1 MGREADEAIYE
12 ALANQSLR
20 RPLAPVE
27 RSLADSLDAIFAR
40 GEHDFAAVAQALQA
54 AGVERPSGQTGPW
67 TTQVLDEELKRI
79 NASLDEVYAQRA

>member
-1 MGREADEAIYE
+1 MGREQDEAIYE

-27 RSLADSLDAIFAR
+27 RALADALDAIFAR
-40 GEHDFAAVAQALQA
+40 GEHDVAAVANALQA
-54 AGVERPSGQTGPW
+54 AGVERPSGQAGPW
-67 TTQVLDEELKRI
+67 TAQVLDEELKHV

>member
-1 MGREADEAIYE
+1 MGREPDEAIYE

-27 RSLADSLDAIFAR
+27 RALADALDAIFGR
-40 GEHDFAAVAQALQA
+40 GEHDFAAVASSLQA

-67 TTQVLDEELKRI
+67 TAQALDEELKRI
-79 NASLDEVYAQRA
+79 NASLDEAYAQRV

>member
-27 RSLADSLDAIFAR
+27 RSLADALDGIFAR
-40 GEHDFAAVAQALQA
+40 GEHDFAAVAKALQS
-54 AGVERPSGQTGPW
+54 AGVPRPSGQSGPW
-67 TTQVLDEELKRI
+67 TAQVLDEELKHV
-79 NASLDEVYAQRA
+79 NSSLDEVYAQGA